1 MTVFRKISLMLSDA
15 DDYNVNIQVGE
26 NENIKEFHAHSNVLR
41 ARSPYFKKIVA
52 WDYLIK
58 WGIDQTPD
66 LGINNNNKINWN
78 NNNYESL
85 KKTLNQFIPLIRFS
99 EIDSADFYD
108 QVRPY
113 KQIIPQYIY
122 ENFI

>member
-1 MTVFRKISLMLSDA
+1 MASKFHDGLSQDFSLMLSDA

-26 NENIKEFHAHSNVLR
+26 NENIKEFHTHSNIHNHYHLKDFPSLDKDILNR
-41 ARSPYFKKIVA
+41 FLERDDLQIEEIVA

-58 WGIDQTPD
+58 WGINQTHD

-85 KKTLNQFIPLIRFS
+85 RKL
-99 EIDSADFYD
+99 
-108 QVRPY
+108 
-113 KQIIPQYIY
+113 
-122 ENFI
+122 